1 MLIVSNFLQAV
12 AVVLDWAL
20 NIYWWIIIIGA
31 ILSWVRP
38 DPYHPAVR
46 FLSQVTEPVFY
57 QIRKRLPVVF
67 GGLDMSPLVVLA
79 AILFLQTFVVKS
91 MFGLARSIH

>member
-12 AVVLDWAL
+12 AVVLEWGL
-20 NIYWWIIIIGA
+20 NIYWWIVIIGA

-46 FLSQVTEPVFY
+46 FLNQATEPVFY

-67 GGLDMSPLVVLA
+67 GGMDLSPLIVLA
-79 AILFLQTFVVKS
+79 AILFLQTFVVNS
-91 MFGLARSIH
+91 LFQLARSVN